1 MIFISMKQ
9 QLNEVQKLQKIAG
22 LLKEDTKKYKVGTIL
37 NFKDGEVWRV
47 TKITPKGVLAK
58 PHDENTKKHN
68 VSVEIAPKCFGMGV
82 YHLTK
87 WK

>member
-1 MIFISMKQ
+1 MKT

-22 LLKEDTKKYKVGTIL
+22 ILKEDFKVGSIL

-47 TKITPKGVLAK
+47 TKVTPKGVLAK

-68 VSVEIAPKCFGMGV
+68 VSVEIEMSNDYLEK
-82 YHLTK
+82 HLK
-87 WK
+87 

>member
-9 QLNEVQKLQKIAG
+9 QLNESKRMQQLAG
-22 LLKEDTKKYKVGTIL
+22 ILKEDNQQIKVGAIL

-68 VSVEIAPKCFGMGV
+68 VSVEIEMTNDYLKKHV
-82 YHLTK
+82 K
-87 WK
+87 

>member
-1 MIFISMKQ
+1 MKM

-22 LLKEDTKKYKVGTIL
+22 ILKEDEQTDIENIKVGAIL

-68 VSVEIAPKCFGMGV
+68 VSIEIEMSNDYIKK
-82 YHLTK
+82 HIK
-87 WK
+87 

>member
-1 MIFISMKQ
+1 MKQ
-9 QLNEVQKLQKIAG
+9 QLNESKRMQQLAG
-22 LLKEDTKKYKVGTIL
+22 ILKEDDQPIKVGAIL

-68 VSVEIAPKCFGMGV
+68 ISVEIEIISSF
-82 YHLTK
+82 
-87 WK
+87 